1 MKQSIGKPSLEEE
14 LQQAFGTTDFQEI
27 EATLMEWDNDGICE
41 ATDGCLVEPDGT
53 CEHGCPS
60 WLVRLGFI

>member
-1 MKQSIGKPSLEEE
+1 MKQAIGKPTLEDE
-14 LQQAFGTTDFQEI
+14 LQQYFGTTDFQEI

-41 ATDGCLVEPDGT
+41 ATDGCIVEPDGT